1 MSDFKLRPID
11 HRTGTSLLALLPL
24 ACLLAAC
31 GPNYSPNTYS
41 SSAVQQASKVD
52 SGIVVGVRKVAI
64 SVDSTLASTT
74 GAAAGGIAG
83 SQVAEGA
90 VSALGALGGA
100 VVGGLGGNE
109 VGHKVQDTFG
119 YEYIVRKPNGD
130 LLSVTQKDTTPL
142 KIGQR
147 VLLIQGS
154 QARIV
159 NDYTVPVETDLAAP
173 ANKPQSPNEPK
184 PDLSKT
190 SDTKTPDAKT
200 TDTKTPDTKT
210 SDIKTPDA
218 PPATGETPP
227 AVSNVTPAPAGI
239 TAVPETPA
247 ATPET
252 TAPAATNAPASSPAP
267 SGTTAPAASST
278 AATPPSSGSTG
289 TAAPA
294 AAPGATT
301 ANDQAA
307 APKTSDGSSGGGETS
322 NATPAPITHGPG
334 SAH

>member
-1 MSDFKLRPID
+1 MSDFKLRPIG

-31 GPNYSPNTYS
+31 GPNYSPDTYS

-52 SGIVVGVRKVAI
+52 SGVVIGVRKVAI

-130 LLSVTQKDTTPL
+130 LLSLTQKDETPL

-159 NDYTVPVETDLAAP
+159 SDYTVPVDTDLAAP
-173 ANKPQSPNEPK
+173 AKKPQSPNEPK
-184 PDLSKT
+184 PDLSKAADVK
-190 SDTKTPDAKT
+190 S
-200 TDTKTPDTKT
+200 
-210 SDIKTPDA
+210 
-218 PPATGETPP
+218 PPAP
-227 AVSNVTPAPAGI
+227 APSSEASSSAAVPAGSTVTPAPAGV
-239 TAVPETPA
+239 TAVPETA
-247 ATPET
+247 ATPEAAT
-252 TAPAATNAPASSPAP
+252 KEPAAASAP
-267 SGTTAPAASST
+267 SNASAPAASPAAT
-278 AATPPSSGSTG
+278 APQTATPPSSSSQ
-289 TAAPA
+289 AVAPA
-294 AAPGATT
+294 VAPTPVTT
-301 ANDQAA
+301 KDQGAA
-307 APKTSDGSSGGGETS
+307 AKTSDGSSGSGETS
-322 NATPAPITHGPG
+322 SPAPGSLTHGPG